1 VGLLD
6 VLHRA
11 VRASQ
16 RCCNSLATFS
26 SKVVV
31 VKTVVRQADEGLGGQ
46 YMDSGP
52 VQDQASKVKRPR
64 SSTRAGKR
72 SSLYVLHL
80 AARAS
85 QCCCNSFA
93 TFSLKAVVL
102 ETVVRQA
109 EEGLG
114 VNIWTRVGSM
124 VSRGK
129 CSRPKHQGMP
139 STLGCTDLIVWILH
153 FGSIS
158 TSAIIFPTSGP
169 M

>member
-1 VGLLD
+1 MARFKRSRVKILTRGDLEQNGGQGSRVNILTWVRSMAKRQGSKAHAGKRGSLD
-6 VLHRA
+6 LLHRA
-11 VRASQ
+11 VRVSQ

-52 VQDQASKVKRPR
+52 VQDQASKFKRPR

-114 VNIWTRVGSM
+114 
-124 VSRGK
+124 
-129 CSRPKHQGMP
+129 
-139 STLGCTDLIVWILH
+139 
-153 FGSIS
+153 GSIY
-158 TSAIIFPTSGP
+158 
-169 M
+169 